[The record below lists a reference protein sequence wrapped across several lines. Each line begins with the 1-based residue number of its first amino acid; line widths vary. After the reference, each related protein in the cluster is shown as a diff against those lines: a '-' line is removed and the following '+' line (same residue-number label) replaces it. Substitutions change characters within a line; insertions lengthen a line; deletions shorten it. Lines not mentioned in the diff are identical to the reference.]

1 MDESEALL
9 SAKRLAKYQGLLK
22 EDAVACHLFNCELAE
37 SFYSSLSYFEIILR
51 NKIDKVFSKYL
62 GEDWIFQPQFIIG
75 RNKEN
80 MASALSHIKDTNKNP
95 ADKDHIISE
104 LSLGFWVYLFLPT
117 YNDVLWKKYPQMLNE
132 IFDNSKDISILYRI
146 FIKLNRIR
154 MYRNKIFHYGS
165 LLVVNEEQNRPEKI
179 HNLIYRLIGDMNA
192 QKLLKEL
199 KKIDNFNEKYQKGK
213 KLGFLKQ

>member
-1 MDESEALL
+1 M
-9 SAKRLAKYQGLLK
+9 
-22 EDAVACHLFNCELAE
+22 
-37 SFYSSLSYFEIILR
+37 R
-51 NKIDKVFSKYL
+51 NKIDLVFSKYL
-62 GEDWIFQPQFIIG
+62 GENWIFQSQFIIG

-104 LSLGFWVYLFLPT
+104 LSLGFWVYFFLPT
-117 YNDVLWKKYPQMLNE
+117 YNDVLWKRYPQMLNE